1 MSYKHYWGRPLELP
15 RDRFRLFA
23 AECRELRQALG
34 VPFLGL
40 FGGVGIGGALGT
52 GDPTFTQDAVCFN
65 GRPGYETFLIHPLFH
80 HPAHERGDYDL
91 YWDFVATAQR
101 PYDTLVVAALLSF
114 KYHFP
119 EAALNSDGGEQ
130 DWARGINLY
139 QRATRR
145 KAPSFRELAAP
156 QA

>member
-23 AECRELRQALG
+23 AECRELRQSWACPSSGCSAASAL
-34 VPFLGL
+34 VAPW
-40 FGGVGIGGALGT
+40 GT

-101 PYDTLVVAALLSF
+101 PYDTLVVAALSF

-130 DWARGINLY
+130 DWPEASTCISARP
-139 QRATRR
+139 AARR
-145 KAPSFRELAAP
+145 PPSGSWPHP